1 MCGRFSLFD
10 MLGLKVR
17 FNLDLP
23 DFISPRYNIAPSQEV
38 LAIINDEGNQAVQFR
53 WGLIPFWSKDI
64 SSKGLINAR
73 TETIHKKP
81 SFKQSLKH
89 RRCLIPAD
97 GFYEWM
103 KEESGKRPYRITLKS
118 GEVFAFA
125 GLWDTWISPQ
135 GDKINSCTI
144 ITTSANTLL
153 EPIHK
158 RMPVI
163 LDKEKEEVWLD
174 PETDNETFKSILKP
188 YPAELMKSYEVSTA
202 VNSPRNDVP
211 EVVKPV

>member
-23 DFISPRYNIAPSQEV
+23 DFISPRYNIAP
-38 LAIINDEGNQAVQFR
+38 
-53 WGLIPFWSKDI
+53 
-64 SSKGLINAR
+64 
-73 TETIHKKP
+73 
-81 SFKQSLKH
+81 
-89 RRCLIPAD
+89 
-97 GFYEWM
+97 
-103 KEESGKRPYRITLKS
+103 
-118 GEVFAFA
+118 
-125 GLWDTWISPQ
+125 
-135 GDKINSCTI
+135 TI

-163 LDKEKEEVWLD
+163 LDREKEEAWLD

-188 YPAELMKSYEVSTA
+188 YLAELMKSYEVSTA